1 MEELHETPSALL
13 IGLCSPWMRWSM
25 VPKPA
30 PHNVPPPMPAPAPEP
45 EHHRHDVDRQEA
57 VQIAV
62 NAAAQHRVSHASDRE
77 GRAQQA
83 QLGRSCCGAGSL
95 RLGRSKCALR
105 WIVAPAASS
114 DYWSE
119 VEHQK
124 KKHHHD
130 RHHGH
135 DDDDHDD

>member
-1 MEELHETPSALL
+1 MKRLAALL
-13 IGLCSPWMRWSM
+13 IGLCFTGCGGSM
-25 VPKPA
+25 VLETRTD
-30 PHNVPPPMPAPAPEP
+30 NVPPPMPAPAPEP

-62 NAAAQHRVSHASDRE
+62 NAAAQHRVSHASIEKVERNKHTWKVVLWGQDPYGWPVEVRAKVDRRT
-77 GRAQQA
+77 GR
-83 QLGRSCCGAGSL
+83 
-95 RLGRSKCALR
+95 
-105 WIVAPAASS
+105 VV

-130 RHHGH
+130 RQHGH
-135 DDDDHDD
+135 DDDDDD